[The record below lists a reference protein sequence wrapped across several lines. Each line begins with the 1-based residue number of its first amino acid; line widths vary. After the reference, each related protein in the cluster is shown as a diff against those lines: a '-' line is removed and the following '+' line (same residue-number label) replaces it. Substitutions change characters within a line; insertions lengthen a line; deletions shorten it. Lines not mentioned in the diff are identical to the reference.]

1 SNSSNISV
9 TEIPED
15 LVEEKSVEAINKAKN
30 DVKANKE
37 KINNNINSKNVESNP
52 EVKENIEVASSP
64 EVTEIKKKSTKK
76 VENIKNN
83 GQPKEKSAD
92 KKEIKEVSTKER

>member
-1 SNSSNISV
+1 APEKTINKENLNELKNENTSADKKNNVSNTSV

-37 KINNNINSKNVESNP
+37 KINNDINSKNTEINP
-52 EVKENIEVASSP
+52 EAKENIEVASSP
-64 EVTEIKKKSTKK
+64 EVTEIKKKSTK
-76 VENIKNN
+76 
-83 GQPKEKSAD
+83 
-92 KKEIKEVSTKER
+92 

>member
-1 SNSSNISV
+1 M
-9 TEIPED
+9 
-15 LVEEKSVEAINKAKN
+15 EEKSVEAINKAKN

-37 KINNNINSKNVESNP
+37 KINNNINSKNTEINP
-52 EVKENIEVASSP
+52 KAKENIEVASSP

-83 GQPKEKSAD
+83 GQPKEKSPD
-92 KKEIKEVSTKER
+92 KNKLKKYQLRKGLRE